1 MSLVSKYILMAHR
14 RRWPDRS
21 ITFASCL
28 WLLACTP
35 GLRLLVIHAMARW
48 LHLKRIADGRTW
60 YWRITYSPLVL
71 LLKVAERHTNKT
83 DIQKDCEIEG
93 YICLSDQGHIILGAK
108 KIGSGSV
115 IGARVTIGRSHVN
128 GGRPIIGRNVW
139 IGSDCVIY
147 GAISIGDGATLLP
160 GTVISKNI
168 PANIVM
174 QGNPARLVLQNFD
187 NAELRDLQDL
197 DAIEYIKTKWD
208 A

>member
-1 MSLVSKYILMAHR
+1 M
-14 RRWPDRS
+14 
-21 ITFASCL
+21 
-28 WLLACTP
+28 
-35 GLRLLVIHAMARW
+35 
-48 LHLKRIADGRTW
+48 
-60 YWRITYSPLVL
+60 
-71 LLKVAERHTNKT
+71 
-83 DIQKDCEIEG
+83 
-93 YICLSDQGHIILGAK
+93 
-108 KIGSGSV
+108 

-147 GAISIGDGATLLP
+147 GAISIGDGPTLLP

>member
-1 MSLVSKYILMAHR
+1 MAHR

-21 ITFASCL
+21 ITLASCL
-28 WLLACTP
+28 WLLACSP

-48 LHLKRIADGRTW
+48 LYLKRISGGRLTW
-60 YWRITYSPLVL
+60 FWNIIYSPLA

-83 DIQKDCEIEG
+83 HISNDCEIEG
-93 YICLSDQGHIILGAK
+93 YICFSDQGHIISGAI

-115 IGARVTIGRSHVN
+115 IGTRVTIGMSHVD
-128 GGRPIIGRNVW
+128 GGRPTIGRNVW

-147 GAISIGDGATLLP
+147 GSISIGDGATLLP
-160 GTVISKNI
+160 GTVLTKNI

-187 NAELRDLQDL
+187 NSELRDLQDM
-197 DAIEYIKTKWD
+197 DAIQYIKKKWE